1 MNPSTKIIDALVAE
15 YDKADSTGCALG
27 IIRDGELVYQ
37 CGYGM
42 ADIEKSEAID
52 PLKSRF
58 YVASVSK
65 QFTAA
70 CIFMLAAHGKLS
82 LEDDV
87 RIYFP
92 ELPDYGHEISLRHL
106 MHYTGGLR
114 DYLDLW
120 WLAGRSFTGP
130 LSNEDGM
137 GLLLRQRQLDFEP
150 GSKFVYCNS
159 GYKLFAELV
168 PRITGLTLRQ
178 FAERE
183 LFAPRGMRDTFF
195 DDNNAAIEHRVVS
208 YRSGEGG
215 SFKAQAKE
223 FTIVGSGGLVTTM
236 GDLCCW
242 DQNFYT
248 AKVGGPEFIEQ
259 MQTRGQFNDGRQ
271 HSYAAGLFVR
281 DYKGLGI
288 VHHSGNMLG
297 FNTFI
302 GRFPEQRLSVILLG
316 NLRTFNSWAKAGA
329 IFDLYLAGQY
339 RLRQFAGTYYSEEL
353 QVTYDF
359 SPCAGDLFVRRGQGR
374 LLQATTDT
382 DQFQAQDTTFQF
394 ARGAAGQ
401 VVACVVSTGR
411 AREIRFDK
419 PLGIKRIRRTRRTA
433 SVLSARSRR

>member
-70 CIFMLAAHGKLS
+70 CILMLALHGKLS

-92 ELPDYGHEISLRHL
+92 EL
-106 MHYTGGLR
+106 
-114 DYLDLW
+114 
-120 WLAGRSFTGP
+120 A
-130 LSNEDGM
+130 
-137 GLLLRQRQLDFEP
+137 
-150 GSKFVYCNS
+150 
-159 GYKLFAELV
+159 

-195 DDNNAAIEHRVVS
+195 DDDNAVIEHRVVS

-248 AKVGGPEFIEQ
+248 AKVGGPELIEQ

-281 DYKGLGI
+281 
-288 VHHSGNMLG
+288 
-297 FNTFI
+297 NT
-302 GRFPEQRLSVILLG
+302 R
-316 NLRTFNSWAKAGA
+316 
-329 IFDLYLAGQY
+329 DLA
-339 RLRQFAGTYYSEEL
+339 
-353 QVTYDF
+353 
-359 SPCAGDLFVRRGQGR
+359 
-374 LLQATTDT
+374 
-382 DQFQAQDTTFQF
+382 
-394 ARGAAGQ
+394 
-401 VVACVVSTGR
+401 
-411 AREIRFDK
+411 
-419 PLGIKRIRRTRRTA
+419 
-433 SVLSARSRR
+433 